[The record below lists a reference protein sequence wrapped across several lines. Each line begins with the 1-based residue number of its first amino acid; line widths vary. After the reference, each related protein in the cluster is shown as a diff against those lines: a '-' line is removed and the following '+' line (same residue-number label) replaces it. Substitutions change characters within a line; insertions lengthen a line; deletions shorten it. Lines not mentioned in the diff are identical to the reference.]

1 MAILGSDTE
10 VRRDVIDALTCDV
23 RVEASRIAVDVVL
36 HVVHLRG
43 VVSSYFEKRVAG
55 DLVRR
60 IKGVRDVINELRV
73 VPNQPRSDATIAAD
87 VRAAFARDV
96 WIDERRVDVRVVEG
110 IVYLSG
116 TVDAYTGKTYA
127 EADAWSVHG
136 VVDVVDHIEV
146 TPPMIRTDAEIANAV
161 RADIDHNIRV
171 DPQKI
176 SVAVRGGVVHLSG
189 LVQTLEQ
196 KWLAEEVSWWTA
208 GVRDV
213 VNQLQVEPPSA
224 AAQGG
229 TS

>member
-1 MAILGSDTE
+1 MATLRSDAE

-36 HVVHLRG
+36 QVVYVRG
-43 VVSSYFEKRVAG
+43 VVSSYFEKRIAG

-60 IKGVRDVINELRV
+60 IKGVRDVNNELRV
-73 VPNQPRSDATIAAD
+73 VPNQPRSDAAITAEM
-87 VRAAFARDV
+87 RAALARDV
-96 WIDERRVDVRVVEG
+96 WVDERRVDVRVSDG

-127 EADAWSVHG
+127 DADAWSVHG

-176 SVAVRGGVVHLSG
+176 SVAVTGGVVYLSG

-213 VNQLQVEPPSA
+213 VSQLQVEPPPA
-224 AAQGG
+224 IARGG